1 MKTMDKFKFF
11 TRFAELDG
19 LKNVDVSSKLLRN
32 LAGHDD
38 EVCLGQR
45 QVGERS
51 YHIFYLDKSEFCV
64 YYHGGG
70 TDALYFSEKLDD
82 VLDYVNSL
90 KPEDFKN

>member
-1 MKTMDKFKFF
+1 MDRFKFF
-11 TRFAELDG
+11 TRFSELDG
-19 LKNVDVSSKLLRN
+19 LKNVDVSNKILRD

-51 YHIFYLDKSEFCV
+51 YHIFYLNKSQFCV

-70 TDALYFSEKLDD
+70 ADAVCCSEKLDD
-82 VLDYVNSL
+82 VLGYVNNL
-90 KPEDFKN
+90 RPEDLKN

>member
-1 MKTMDKFKFF
+1 MKTMDRFKFF

-19 LKNVDVSSKLLRN
+19 LKSVDVSSKLLRN
-32 LAGHDD
+32 LVGNND

-51 YHIFYLDKSEFCV
+51 YHIFYLNKSEFCV

-70 TDALYFSEKLDD
+70 TDALYSSEKLDD
-82 VLDYVNSL
+82 VLDYVNNL